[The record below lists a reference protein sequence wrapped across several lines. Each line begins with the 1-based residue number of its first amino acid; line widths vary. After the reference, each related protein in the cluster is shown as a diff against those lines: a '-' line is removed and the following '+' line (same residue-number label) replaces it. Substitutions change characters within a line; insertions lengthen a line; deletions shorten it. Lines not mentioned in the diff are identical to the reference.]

1 MELPYSLEAEKQ
13 VLANMLFSK
22 EILIETATRLTIEDF
37 YDEKHR
43 IIFKTLIKM
52 FEQNKAK
59 IEPSAL
65 IDTLSLDNTLEK
77 AGDAEYIIE
86 LFDNFIDTANNKFY
100 INSVEE
106 KSILRQLIIHSNNV
120 VQKWQTESAGDI
132 VDYINRIEQ
141 TTVNITKKRKIE
153 DFVSME
159 KALDSYKK
167 RTAELK
173 ESGGINDSTPVG
185 IPTLDKM
192 TMGFHPGDLI
202 ILAARPSVGKSALV
216 LNMLVYAATKTK
228 KNCVMFSLEMGVD
241 SLTNRMLALT
251 SQVDSRSVQLGEF
264 TKNQEIR
271 VSKAI
276 RDLQE
281 APIYIDETPA
291 IKVIDMRAK
300 LQKLQ
305 AAHGEIGLII
315 VDYIG
320 LITPDTRSK
329 ENNRSLELGKISG
342 ALKALARDFKA
353 PIVVLSQLNRGVEA
367 RKDKVPLLS
376 DLRESGSIEQDADI
390 VMFIH
395 REDYG
400 DTEANK
406 DNADSVSPTKLIV
419 AKHRNGALGTI
430 DLLFYKNYGKFYEL
444 DKKNN
449 PSGDYQ

>member
-1 MELPYSLEAEKQ
+1 MDLPYSLEAEKQ

-22 EILIETATRLTIEDF
+22 EILLEAATRLTSEDF
-37 YDEKHR
+37 YDEKHK
-43 IIFKTLIKM
+43 IIFDTLLTM

-59 IEPSAL
+59 IEPAAL
-65 IDTLSLDNTLEK
+65 IDTLSVNNTLEK
-77 AGDAEYIIE
+77 VGDAEYIIE
-86 LFDNFIDTANNKFY
+86 LFDNFIDTANNRY
-100 INSVEE
+100 YMNSIEE
-106 KSILRQLIIHSNNV
+106 RSILRQLILNCNHIVN
-120 VQKWQTESAGDI
+120 KWQSESAGDI
-132 VDYINRIEQ
+132 VDYINKIEK
-141 TTVNITKKRKIE
+141 TTVNIAKKRKIE

-159 KALDSYKK
+159 KALEHYKK

-173 ESGGINDSTPVG
+173 ENGGVNDGTPVG
-185 IPTLDKM
+185 IPSLDKL
-192 TMGFHPGDLI
+192 TMGFHPGDLV
-202 ILAARPSVGKSALV
+202 ILAARPSVGKSALA
-216 LNMLVYAATKTK
+216 LNMLVGAATKTK

-251 SQVDSRSVQLGEF
+251 SQVDSRCIQLGDF
-264 TKNQEIR
+264 TKNQEMR

-305 AAHGEIGLII
+305 AAHGDLGLVI

-320 LITPDTRSK
+320 LITPDVRSK

-342 ALKALARDFKA
+342 ALKALARDFKV
-353 PIVVLSQLNRGVEA
+353 PLLVLSQLSRGIEA
-367 RKDKVPLLS
+367 RKDKIPMLS

-400 DTEANK
+400 NTEAEQQEQK
-406 DNADSVSPTKLIV
+406 TDSISKTKLYIS
-419 AKHRNGALGTI
+419 KHRNGSLGEI

-444 DKKNN
+444 DKNKKEE
-449 PSGDYQ
+449 G